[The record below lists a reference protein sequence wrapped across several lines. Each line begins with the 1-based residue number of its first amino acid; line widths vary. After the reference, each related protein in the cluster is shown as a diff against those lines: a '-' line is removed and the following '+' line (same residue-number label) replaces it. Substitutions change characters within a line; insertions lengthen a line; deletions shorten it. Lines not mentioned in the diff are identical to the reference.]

1 LDIRLMLDGLDEAGC
16 GRDSA
21 RPPLACTEDA
31 SLRRTCDEVVDKEAP
46 VSTRV
51 RELIE
56 AFEP

>member
-16 GRDSA
+16 GRDSTI
-21 RPPLACTEDA
+21 PPPVCTEDA
-31 SLRRTCDEVVDKEAP
+31 SLRTCDEVVDKEAP

-51 RELIE
+51 RELME